1 MADVSSLIE
10 KLISYAPSADINIII
25 KAANFAE
32 KHHEGQTRLSGDPY
46 ISHPIAVATIL
57 ADLEQDSYTI
67 AAALLHDIV
76 EDCQI
81 TDAEL
86 DKMVAGVT
94 KLGKLTFGSK
104 EERQAENFRKMFIAM
119 AEDIR
124 IIIIKLADRLH
135 NMQTLKYLRPEK
147 QLEIARETREI
158 YAPLAHRLG
167 IWSLKWELED
177 LSFYYLD
184 RDKFEQIKNLVAQKR
199 TEREK
204 FMNDFIEQVSA
215 AIKKVGI
222 NSAIAGRTKHFVSI
236 YNKLVQKNVEFDDI
250 YDLIAIRVVVDS
262 VKDCYAVF
270 GIVHSIWKPIPGR
283 FRDFIAVPK
292 SNGYQTLHTTVMGPF
307 GKPVEIQ
314 IRTREMH
321 RIAEYGVAAH
331 WKYKEGHDGD
341 RKFDAKLAWIRQML
355 DQQKEINNAK
365 DFLENLKIDLF
376 IDEVFVYSPKG
387 DVYDLPINATPI
399 DFAYHVH
406 TQVGH
411 RCVGAKVNGKIV
423 TLDYWLKNGDII
435 EILTS
440 NKDNPRLDWLNFTKT
455 SGAKTKIK
463 NWFKKQKRE
472 ENIERGKDNLF
483 EELEKAE
490 IENAQDHLE
499 DYFSRLDLDQP
510 VDNLDDF
517 FAMIGHGEIS
527 AFKTAKDLRALMEKD
542 NLLTPATDQMLAQ
555 SIGGHA
561 LRKSDK
567 GISVSGIDN
576 IMTRLSKCCF
586 PLPGDEIA
594 GYVTKGRGVSI
605 HRADCPNIAPEQ
617 EQQKLVPVEWS
628 VNSEELFNAYI
639 EVEAFD
645 RVGVLKDILAQISE
659 TKTNIVAVD
668 IKTKRGSNAVLDIVV
683 DIRNVDHL
691 KDVMASIRK
700 ISDVYDVYRV
710 TTVK

>member
-1 MADVSSLIE
+1 
-10 KLISYAPSADINIII
+10 
-25 KAANFAE
+25 
-32 KHHEGQTRLSGDPY
+32 
-46 ISHPIAVATIL
+46 
-57 ADLEQDSYTI
+57 
-67 AAALLHDIV
+67 
-76 EDCQI
+76 
-81 TDAEL
+81 
-86 DKMVAGVT
+86 
-94 KLGKLTFGSK
+94 
-104 EERQAENFRKMFIAM
+104 
-119 AEDIR
+119 
-124 IIIIKLADRLH
+124 
-135 NMQTLKYLRPEK
+135 
-147 QLEIARETREI
+147 
-158 YAPLAHRLG
+158 
-167 IWSLKWELED
+167 
-177 LSFYYLD
+177 
-184 RDKFEQIKNLVAQKR
+184 
-199 TEREK
+199 
-204 FMNDFIEQVSA
+204 
-215 AIKKVGI
+215 
-222 NSAIAGRTKHFVSI
+222 
-236 YNKLVQKNVEFDDI
+236 
-250 YDLIAIRVVVDS
+250 
-262 VKDCYAVF
+262 
-270 GIVHSIWKPIPGR
+270 
-283 FRDFIAVPK
+283 
-292 SNGYQTLHTTVMGPF
+292 
-307 GKPVEIQ
+307 
-314 IRTREMH
+314 
-321 RIAEYGVAAH
+321 
-331 WKYKEGHDGD
+331 
-341 RKFDAKLAWIRQML
+341 
-355 DQQKEINNAK
+355 
-365 DFLENLKIDLF
+365 
-376 IDEVFVYSPKG
+376 
-387 DVYDLPINATPI
+387 
-399 DFAYHVH
+399 
-406 TQVGH
+406 
-411 RCVGAKVNGKIV
+411 
-423 TLDYWLKNGDII
+423 
-435 EILTS
+435 
-440 NKDNPRLDWLNFTKT
+440 
-455 SGAKTKIK
+455 
-463 NWFKKQKRE
+463 
-472 ENIERGKDNLF
+472 
-483 EELEKAE
+483 LEKAE